1 MYHSKRIFIYSVL
14 AIFTMLLISVLSEY
28 VNLSKRLTRLD
39 NTMDTAFEVALASS
53 VNSEELLSDD
63 YNAALLSTGTTN
75 GKDAGA
81 GNRLVANN
89 ITIYADNHMFQEN
102 PYYVAMFY
110 AKNGRLPSTENEVR
124 WARSQGYNNTQ
135 SVFKFL
141 YGETAYNS
149 LNWSSLSNRD
159 LQYASTLP
167 WALNKSSGQQT
178 SANTNTY
185 NALLGSGKYLDD
197 FTAFYNNVGSA
208 IKTTSI
214 TRVPSG
220 DGYSAE
226 ARTFPTLDNMGLT
239 SLGSGNSIYRTNF
252 TTNNLISSVKIG
264 KHKIGSSA
272 QRSYYFLTPYSL
284 GVTYVPVSVFKPV
297 MLTQIDTVCRE
308 QLAGYNQDKDMN
320 IAMQQATG
328 CVSTSFYS
336 DGNGGATAEP
346 LKHKVGSDEKIVNNG
361 DVEFDLNSLQVKV
374 DYFNLNIYDVANKN
388 VTLSA
393 LGTASSSTAENVS
406 GSATDP
412 LAFTIGQLKKSDTGL
427 NSRADNSDEAVI
439 NQYGQR
445 VIARISVKIKVHIP
459 YKNPI
464 IQWVCS
470 NQSGNT
476 NHFSMKLL
484 GDNGNIKE
492 DDDGVW
498 YTTTKYYCTSR

>member
-1 MYHSKRIFIYSVL
+1 MYHSKRILVYSVL
-14 AIFTMLLISVLSEY
+14 AIFAMLLISVLSEY

-63 YNAALLSTGTTN
+63 YNAALLSTGTTD

-89 ITIYADNHMFQEN
+89 ITIYADNQMFQEN

-124 WARSQGYNNTQ
+124 WARAQGYNNTQ

-141 YGETAYNS
+141 YGETAYNT
-149 LNWSSLSNRD
+149 LNWSSLSPRD
-159 LQYASTLP
+159 LQYAGTLS
-167 WALNKSSGQQT
+167 WASNKSSGQQT
-178 SANTNTY
+178 TANTSTY
-185 NALLGSGKYLDD
+185 NALLGSGKYIDD
-197 FTAFYNNVGSA
+197 FTAYYNKVGST

-214 TRVPSG
+214 TRVHSG
-220 DGYSAE
+220 DGYVAE

-239 SLGSGNSIYRTNF
+239 ALGNGNSIYRNDF

-264 KHKIGSSA
+264 KHKVGTSA

-284 GVTYVPVSVFKPV
+284 GVTYVPISVFKPV

-308 QLAGYNQDKDMN
+308 QLAGYNQSQDMN
-320 IAMQQATG
+320 TAMQQATG
-328 CVSTSFYS
+328 CVSTSFYA
-336 DGNGGATAEP
+336 DNNGNATAEP
-346 LKHKVGSDEKIVNNG
+346 LQHKVGSDENIVNNG

-374 DYFNLNIYDVANKN
+374 DYFSLNIYDVGNKN
-388 VTLSA
+388 VAMSA
-393 LGTASSSTAENVS
+393 LGTASSDTAKAVS
-406 GSATDP
+406 GSASDP
-412 LAFTIGQLKKSDTGL
+412 LAFTIGQLQKSDTGL
-427 NSRADNSDEAVI
+427 NSRADKSDAAVVA
-439 NQYGQR
+439 QYGQR

-470 NQSGNT
+470 NQSSDV
-476 NHFSMKLL
+476 NHYSMKLVGNDGNL
-484 GDNGNIKE
+484 VEDN
-492 DDDGVW
+492 DGVW